1 MDGNMYT
8 PDPKRPGHCLYE
20 SSWKDGCLLGCF
32 FICACFMGCTIAFVE
47 QSSAHRD
54 HQKALQDAEWR
65 AKNSSIRA
73 AAREEEKAK
82 CAVVTTV
89 TKELH

>member
-1 MDGNMYT
+1 
-8 PDPKRPGHCLYE
+8 
-20 SSWKDGCLLGCF
+20 
-32 FICACFMGCTIAFVE
+32 MGCTIAFVE

-54 HQKALQDAEWR
+54 HQKAQQDAEWR

-73 AAREEEKAK
+73 AAREKEKAK

-89 TKELH
+89 TIELH